1 VNLRAPLAPAFLR
14 AHRWAYVGMLVVVGV
29 AATLATASVGLLA
42 AAGAADGLAL
52 TDHAPRAA
60 AEARTALE
68 SVQYVTGLIAGVGL
82 FFAVFLV
89 GSAVGFVVDGR
100 RRELALLRLAGAA
113 PGQVSRMVLAEAA
126 AVSTVAAVGGA
137 VLGSVVLA
145 PYAAL
150 LVRLDLAPD
159 GFSPAARPALAV
171 ACAAGT
177 AVIAL
182 VGAVAPARRVSRV
195 RPVEALG
202 QTDAVRSR
210 LGRGRVVVG
219 ALAAIAAVVLL
230 LVPATVGDVQAM
242 TLLLAA
248 ATTIALNAFAPVV
261 IPATARVVGWVVARV
276 APGAGLVAREHAA
289 WDVRRTAALG
299 SPVLLLVALA
309 SALFLVAQT
318 GQAVGMLAWQ
328 DDIRADVTAA
338 TVRTVA
344 ADGVADGPGLDGPAL
359 RYESSDG
366 WAWPEG
372 VPGLPTVAW
381 TDVAALAEVVGLRA
395 IDGALSDVG
404 GDAVATTDRSA
415 HVDQVVD
422 IIAPD
427 GGTRRVTIAA
437 VVEPTAFVHAD
448 VLAADDGALR
458 VAGDVVETRWFVSG
472 EPGASA
478 TDTVA
483 QVTRALP
490 GSEVATVR
498 GWIDAR
504 ITAARTAQTQG
515 LTALIGGAGAL
526 ALCAVAQSV
535 GTSARERRG
544 ELRLLQTLGAPRRS
558 AVGAIVVEVVIVLAT
573 AAVLAALATGAMYA
587 RMLLHLRHEGVD
599 LLPSLPLGVLGMVL
613 AAAVVVAVAS
623 ATIGALWATVRGA
636 EQ

>member
-1 VNLRAPLAPAFLR
+1 MSLRAPLAPAFLR
-14 AHRWAYVGMLVVVGV
+14 EHRWAYVGLLVVVGV
-29 AATLATASVGLLA
+29 AAALATASVGLLA

-52 TDHAPRAA
+52 PAHAPRAA

-126 AVSTVAAVGGA
+126 AVSTVSAVGGA
-137 VLGSVVLA
+137 VLGSVLLT

-159 GFSPAARPALAV
+159 GFSPAPRPALAV

-182 VGAVAPARRVSRV
+182 VGAVTPARRVSRV

-210 LGRGRVVVG
+210 LGRGRVLGG
-219 ALAAIAAVVLL
+219 ALAAIAAVALL
-230 LVPATVGDVQAM
+230 LVPATVGEVQAM

-261 IPATARVVGWVVARV
+261 IPATARVVGWVVVRV

-299 SPVLLLVALA
+299 SPVLLLVTLA

-328 DDIRADVTAA
+328 DDIGADVTAA
-338 TVRTVA
+338 SVRTVA
-344 ADGVADGPGLDGPAL
+344 ADGAADGPVLDRPAL
-359 RYESSDG
+359 RYESSEG

-372 VPGLPTVAW
+372 EPGLPTVAW
-381 TDVAALAEVVGLRA
+381 TDVAALAEVVGLRE
-395 IDGALSDVG
+395 IDGVLSDVG

-415 HVDQVVD
+415 HVDEVVD
-422 IIAPD
+422 IVAPD

-448 VLAADDGALR
+448 VLADDGALR
-458 VAGDVVETRWFVSG
+458 VTGDVVESRWFVSG

-483 QVTRALP
+483 QVERALP

-498 GWIDAR
+498 EWIDGR
-504 ITAARTAQTQG
+504 ISAARTAQTQG
-515 LTALIGGAGAL
+515 LTALIGGAGLL

-558 AVGAIVVEVVIVLAT
+558 AVGAIVVEVVIVLVT

-587 RMLLHLRHEGVD
+587 RMLSHLRHDGVD
-599 LLPSLPLGVLGMVL
+599 LLPSLPLGVLAVVL
-613 AAAVVVAVAS
+613 AVAVVVAVAS
-623 ATIGALWATVRGA
+623 AGIGAAWATARGA